1 MAIQK
6 DSQEVN
12 RISVKDMLTQRE
24 MEVLKSLSDGNT
36 YQEIANNLFIS
47 HETVKQHLKNIYR
60 KMNVKNKIQAINRM
74 KS

>member
-1 MAIQK
+1 MAL
-6 DSQEVN
+6 DRNRQENNGVPLEE
-12 RISVKDMLTQRE
+12 KLTQRE
-24 MEVLKSLSDGNT
+24 IEVLGYLAEGNT
-36 YQEIANNLFIS
+36 YQEIADILFIS

>member
-1 MAIQK
+1 MSLVEKPAQTK
-6 DSQEVN
+6 TSSDES
-12 RISVKDMLTQRE
+12 LTQRE
-24 MEVLKSLSDGNT
+24 TEVLKSLAEGNT
-36 YQEIANNLFIS
+36 YQEIADVLFIS